1 MKEVICVF
9 YAYFCQNIFVMEYQ
23 LYNTMYTKK
32 KYWIFMLVLWCCATW
47 AYAQSRDVSVAVSGN
62 SYVTNRSDEVRI
74 GGKGTQMWTHPE
86 TVVSTYFY
94 IPQPQTLHVAV
105 RGKGEAAML
114 LSCNGKKEKVVVKGE
129 EPVVCGNL
137 KVKVQHPGYVRVDLK
152 GLEKQGNYFADITDI
167 VLRNVEGDVTYV
179 HDFSDYWGRRG
190 PSVHLNYPLPE
201 GDFEWFYNEVTV
213 PEDGETM
220 HSYYMV
226 AGFGEGYFGMQYNSD
241 TERRILFS
249 VWSPFETQNPKEIP
263 EDHRVVMLRRGKD
276 VHIGEFGNEGSGG
289 QSYLRYP
296 WKAGNTYPFLM
307 QVRPDGKGNTIYT
320 AYFYA
325 ADDKEWRLIAEF
337 LRPKTNTWYKRPH
350 SFLENFSPE
359 QGYLTRK
366 VCFSNQ
372 WARTAGGK
380 WHRLTQA
387 GFTNDGTA
395 RAGVRLDYR
404 GGLTPDKKGV
414 FLQMGGFFNENTP
427 YGSRFTCEP
436 PAAQEPPV
444 IDWEGLKRL

>member
-94 IPQPQTLHVAV
+94 IHQPQTLHVAV

-137 KVKVQHPGYVRVDLK
+137 KVK
-152 GLEKQGNYFADITDI
+152 
-167 VLRNVEGDVTYV
+167 
-179 HDFSDYWGRRG
+179 
-190 PSVHLNYPLPE
+190 VHLNYPLPE

-444 IDWEGLKRL
+444 I